1 MQVKVNVIN
10 EMKKLQTSTYS
21 DRYAWVDEV
30 VQNCQR
36 SGASHIDV
44 MIEDDMIV
52 VTDNGCGCTDP
63 QVLFDKSSSGWDE
76 TTQKSEN
83 PFGEGFFSTMMA
95 ADTIQVKSVGFTA
108 IFDVKKMFD
117 TNSVDVIEVIPNRK
131 KSGFTLTLT
140 NLRSSVSLWTTMER
154 FRKVGRYI
162 KSPTMTINGER
173 VKYEGLDPKI
183 DSPFVHKFSTPLFK
197 GWIVPDS
204 WTDHSR
210 NYGEEIEVKCFAF
223 SRLIKNTNKFIGV
236 RGVVSF
242 NENAITLRSPDRKEF
257 VQDQKYEDCVDAFY
271 EEIQKMYL
279 KMVKIGSDETI
290 AAYADYIQ
298 QYVDLNDYKKYVKF
312 QIMENKRPEDTV
324 PDTDIDLSDDTSDNI
339 SENISEDDMTADENN
354 WDIPQSNAMQTNTD
368 PSGDPFTTDICD
380 SPITDIDQA
389 KVQNNIEFDVV
400 AHPTS
405 CNKVAAQTVQSTR
418 RPKRASEQTGDFL
431 SGISYGFYL
440 DSDAAISYRDEIQI
454 AQYYNIPI
462 ITIRN
467 SLERTIVM
475 NDDRFQH
482 ISNVQ
487 NMITLTAEYH
497 NTNPIT
503 EQEHRAVK
511 LLSRVAKAMNMDENM
526 FIIADTKFNKVLS
539 MPNGDDH
546 TIETI
551 DVIATAY
558 EGNIYINRKYMT
570 AYKDLTDTSSTL
582 TPADIKFLLVNG
594 ETFAHEIAHAVYHT
608 ADNTLEHAEKTIEI
622 LKRIINLIYGHT
634 KLTEWEAN
642 EHSA

>member
-10 EMKKLQTSTYS
+10 EMKKLRTSTYS

-44 MIEDDMIV
+44 MIEDDTIV
-52 VTDNGCGCTDP
+52 VTDNGCSCTDP

-108 IFDVKKMFD
+108 IFDVEKMFE
-117 TNSVDVIEVIPNRK
+117 TNSVDVIEVMPNRK

-140 NLRSSVSLWTTMER
+140 NLRSSVSLWTVMER

-183 DSPFVHKFSTPLFK
+183 DSPFIHKFNTPLFK

-204 WTDHSR
+204 WADHSR

-223 SRLIKNTNKFIGV
+223 SRLIKNTTKFMGV

-257 VQDQKYEDCVDAFY
+257 VQDQKYEDCVDAFH

-312 QIMENKRPEDTV
+312 QIMENKRPEDTI
-324 PDTDIDLSDDTSDNI
+324 PDTDIDLSDNVSDDISDNI
-339 SENISEDDMTADENN
+339 PEDDMVTDENS
-354 WDIPQSNAMQTNTD
+354 WYPSPEDTAQANTD
-368 PSGDPFTTDICD
+368 PSNDPFTTDICD
-380 SPITDIDQA
+380 SPITNIDQA
-389 KVQNNIEFDVV
+389 EVQNNIEFDVV
-400 AHPTS
+400 AHPTG
-405 CNKVAAQTVQSTR
+405 CNEVAAQTVQSTK
-418 RPKRASEQTGDFL
+418 RPKRVSEQTGDFL

-440 DSDAAISYRDEIQI
+440 DSNTAITYRDEVQV

-467 SLERTIVM
+467 SLEQTIVM

-482 ISNVQ
+482 IGNVQ

-497 NTNPIT
+497 NTNPTT

-526 FIIADTKFNKVLS
+526 FIIADTKFKKVLN
-539 MPNGDDH
+539 MPNGDNH
-546 TIETI
+546 AIETI

-558 EGNIYINRKYMT
+558 EGNVYINRKYMT
-570 AYKDLTDTSSTL
+570 AYKDLDDTSSTL

-622 LKRIINLIYGHT
+622 LKRIINLIYGRVN
-634 KLTEWEAN
+634 LAG
-642 EHSA
+642 